1 MKRSPGLRTLSSEH
15 HTALVLARRAARAAT
30 GGDWTTTWNEVAHY
44 FVAEL
49 EPHFRLEEE
58 LLLPA
63 LVQTG
68 ETLLVERTLA
78 EHVQLRSLVYDRPRD
93 AATLLAFAELLQAHV
108 RFEERELFVI
118 AQARL
123 PEFFRRNFRLSFCGA
138 DGCESRQ

>member
-15 HTALVLARRAARAAT
+15 HTALVLARRAAMAAT
-30 GGDWTTTWNEVAHY
+30 GDDWADVWNEVAQY

-49 EPHFRLEEE
+49 EPHFCQEEQ
-58 LLLPA
+58 LLPA

-93 AATLLAFAELLQAHV
+93 AATLRAFAELLLAHV

-123 PEFFRRNFRLSFCGA
+123 PEFSLETPA
-138 DGCESRQ
+138 